1 MDAAEA
7 RVKIFDLD
15 HREVGEETLPAGVFG
30 VKPNRALVHEAVKA
44 YLAAARAGTHST
56 KTRGEVSGS
65 GKKLWRQKKTGKAR
79 IGSIRSPLWRTG
91 GTVHGPKPRSYEI
104 RFPRRKRTGAIRAAL
119 SEKLLE
125 GRVMVVK
132 DLELESHKTAALAKA
147 LETLGVGAGA
157 LILDEPPGRNLD
169 LAARNLQGVK
179 VLLSSHLNVVDLV
192 KYRHLVLTQ
201 AAARRL
207 AEVFAP

>member
-15 HREVGEETLPAGVFG
+15 RREVGEETLPGGVFG
-30 VKPNRALVHEAVKA
+30 VKENRALIHEAVKA

-56 KTRGEVSGS
+56 KTRGDVSGS
-65 GKKLWRQKKTGKAR
+65 GRKLWRQKKTGRAR
-79 IGSIRSPLWRTG
+79 IGSIRSPLWRKG
-91 GTVHGPKPRSYEI
+91 GTVHGPKPRSYEF

-119 SEKLLE
+119 SEKLRE
-125 GRVMVVK
+125 GRVLVVK
-132 DLELESHKTAALAKA
+132 DLQLETHKTAALAKA
-147 LETLGVGAGA
+147 LETLGVSAGA
-157 LILDEPPGRNLD
+157 LILDEPPGHNLD

>member
-15 HREVGEETLPAGVFG
+15 RREVGEETLPEGIFG

-65 GKKLWRQKKTGKAR
+65 GRKLWRQKKTGRAR

-91 GTVHGPKPRSYEI
+91 GTVHGPKPRSYEF

-119 SEKLLE
+119 SEKFRE

-147 LETLGVGAGA
+147 LETLGVGGGA

-179 VLLSSHLNVVDLV
+179 VLLSSHLNVVDLI
-192 KYRHLVLTQ
+192 KYQHLVLTQ